1 MTSLNSIKIASS
13 AEIGD
18 IKKARMLLQSVTT
31 TNPKHG
37 PGWIAAA
44 RVEELASKLNQARK
58 IILQGCSECPLSEDV
73 WLEAVR
79 LHPNDVAK
87 SILANAVKNIP
98 TR

>member
-1 MTSLNSIKIASS
+1 MTSLNSLKIASS
-13 AEIGD
+13 AEVGD
-18 IKKARMLLQSVTT
+18 IKKARLLLQSVTS

-44 RVEELASKLNQARK
+44 RVEELAGKIRQARN
-58 IILQGCSECPLSEDV
+58 IILQGCSECPQSEDV
-73 WLEAVR
+73 WLEAAR

-87 SILANAVKNIP
+87 AILANGVKNLP